1 MMGREDVLTLATDY
15 ETRLETNNWQQPYS
29 SGIVPLRLPK
39 RRVYSEE

>member
-1 MMGREDVLTLATDY
+1 LEDSAGLVLQY
-15 ETRLETNNWQQPYS
+15 ESRLETNNWQQYYS